1 MISPGKNFI
10 AVLLVMAAA
19 CAAVPEDLHCYNSN
33 TARNEAAVYK
43 KNDSAMSAVVNIKKK
58 IAVERDAILEDGRR
72 LQQARK
78 SGDKAVIDQVKRE
91 TDLDIA
97 QRKAAIK
104 KLKNEL
110 GNIESGGINFDKR
123 RKDR

>member
-1 MISPGKNFI
+1 
-10 AVLLVMAAA
+10 
-19 CAAVPEDLHCYNSN
+19 
-33 TARNEAAVYK
+33 
-43 KNDSAMSAVVNIKKK
+43 VNIKKK